1 LSDTNTPGVHPDSP
15 ESKERENLLPS
26 SLTNSRVGLRE
37 KISIVEQDVRRGR
50 KLSEH
55 THMDH
60 ETGFIEA
67 FVLPDRQQDVETN

>member
-1 LSDTNTPGVHPDSP
+1 MHTISHVETDQALNRPRNNIHKRTDVVMCPGGDP
-15 ESKERENLLPS
+15 
-26 SLTNSRVGLRE
+26 
-37 KISIVEQDVRRGR
+37 IVSGVSAILVRRGT
-50 KLSEH
+50 KPSEH